1 MITWYENSTVL
12 QSRLKCNN
20 EDFARYTS
28 EKKKQKEKKKVFCE
42 TACKKRV
49 VSHRQCAVALCLH
62 AVSQLNMLV
71 QHGSAAKHLL
81 TLSTEP
87 VDAHTKT
94 TLIKQ

>member
-20 EDFARYTS
+20 EDIQA
-28 EKKKQKEKKKVFCE
+28 KKKAKGKKKKVFCE

-49 VSHRQCAVALCLH
+49 VSHRQCVVALCLH